1 MLPSLYLLLFLLL
14 LLTALFSPIVIRY
27 EKGDARTLSL
37 HFVFF
42 SLALIGK
49 NKSDEEQGKEAEKKA
64 AKKGEKKG
72 EKPSSR
78 AILRAI
84 KYAAPRGTLCIYS
97 LPFPACESPFWGA
110 IGMGGY
116 YILLGLLTAPFGRR
130 TNDPLLTARDEG
142 AATDLRLRLR
152 LYAFLYTF
160 LVYLVQYRKEKEARA
175 AYGGKQNE

>member
-1 MLPSLYLLLFLLL
+1 MLPFLYLLLFLLL
-14 LLTALFSPIVIRY
+14 LLTVLFSPIVIRY
-27 EKGDARTLSL
+27 EKEDTRTLTL

-49 NKSDEEQGKEAEKKA
+49 NKSEAEKEDA
-64 AKKGEKKG
+64 AEEEQTAEKKKKRG
-72 EKPSSR
+72 TPSSR

-97 LPFPACESPFWGA
+97 LPFPALESPFWGA
-110 IGMGGY
+110 ITAGGY
-116 YILLGLLTAPFGRR
+116 YFLLGLLTAPFGRR
-130 TNDPLLTARDEG
+130 TDDPLLKAKDQR

-160 LVYLVQYRKEKEARA
+160 LVYLAQYRKEKEAKA
-175 AYGGKQNE
+175 AYGGEQNE